1 MGESVDLLIIGAGVA
16 GRAVAKVARRAGW
29 SVAMAEADGLGGTCP
44 LRGCEPKKVL
54 WQAAETIWRAAG
66 ARRNGL
72 IDTQPRIDW
81 PALMRFKRGFTE
93 PVDASVEQSLH
104 DLGVDVVRG
113 RAEFLA
119 EDRLAVG
126 DREFQAAHIFIGAGA
141 TPMRLPFEG
150 AQLVTTSDGF
160 LELDELPASIV
171 FIGGGYISFEF
182 AHIATRCGVPCKI
195 IQRGERALKLF
206 DRDMADLVIAAT
218 RDLGVEVVIG
228 EEVTDVQREDDRLRV
243 HVGPER
249 RRLCDCAM
257 VVHGAGR
264 APNLDGLNLDRAGVE
279 QAKRGVKVDAHFRS
293 VSNPRVWSA
302 GDCADTPFQLTPVAD
317 MEAWTA
323 AQNMVHGK
331 TLTVDYSAVP
341 SVTFT
346 LPPLA
351 SVGLTEEQARQ
362 KGLDMD
368 VRSGDMSGWSS
379 SRRVGLDRAGY
390 KLLVDK
396 ATDLILGAH
405 LFGHKAEEM
414 INAVA
419 LAMGHGL
426 TAGQLKTA
434 PLAYPTAIYELRY
447 ML

>member
-1 MGESVDLLIIGAGVA
+1 MSERVDLFIIGAGVA
-16 GRAVAKVARRAGW
+16 GRAVAKIARRAGW

-54 WQAAETIWRAAG
+54 WQAAEVVWRAAG
-66 ARRNGL
+66 VRKSGL
-72 IDTQPRIDW
+72 IDTQPRLDW
-81 PALMRFKRGFTE
+81 PALMRFKRTFTE
-93 PVDASVEQSLH
+93 PVDASVAQSLH
-104 DLGVDVVRG
+104 GLGVDVVRG
-113 RAEFLA
+113 RAEFLS
-119 EDRLAVG
+119 EDRLSAG
-126 DREFQAAHIFIGAGA
+126 GREFRAEHVFIGAGA
-141 TPMRLPFEG
+141 TPMRLPFDG

-160 LELDELPASIV
+160 LELDELPGSIV

-182 AHIATRCGVPCKI
+182 AHIAARCGVSCKI

-206 DRDMADLVIAAT
+206 DRDMADLVVAAT

-228 EEVTDVQREDDRLRV
+228 EEVTDVQREDGRLRV
-243 HVGPER
+243 HVGPQR
-249 RRLCDCAM
+249 RRLCDCEM

-279 QAKRGVKVDAHFRS
+279 ISRRGVKVDGHFRS

-317 MEAWTA
+317 MEAWA
-323 AQNMVHGK
+323 AARNMVHGDD
-331 TLTVDYSAVP
+331 LGVDYSAVP

-368 VRSGDMSGWSS
+368 VRTGDMSGWSS
-379 SRRVGLDRAGY
+379 SRRVGVGRAGY
-390 KLLVDK
+390 KLLVARD
-396 ATDLILGAH
+396 TDRILGAH

-426 TAGQLKTA
+426 TARQLKTA
-434 PLAYPTAIYELRY
+434 PLAYPTGIYELRY

>member
-1 MGESVDLLIIGAGVA
+1 MSENVDLLIIGAGVA
-16 GRAVAKVARRAGW
+16 GRAVAKVARRVNW
-29 SVAMAEADGLGGTCP
+29 SVAVAEVDGLGGTCP

-54 WQAAETIWRAAG
+54 WQAAEVVWRAAG
-66 ARRNGL
+66 ARKNDL
-72 IDTQPRIDW
+72 VDTQPRIDW
-81 PALMRFKRGFTE
+81 PTLMRFKRSFTE
-93 PVDASVEQSLH
+93 PVDASVERSLH

-113 RAEFLA
+113 RAEFLS
-119 EDRLAVG
+119 EDRLSVG
-126 DREFQAAHIFIGAGA
+126 GREFRAAHVFIGTGA

-150 AQLVTTSDGF
+150 AQLVTTSDDF
-160 LELDELPASIV
+160 LELGKLPGSIV

-182 AHIATRCGVPCKI
+182 AHIAARCGVSCKI
-195 IQRGERALKLF
+195 IQRGERTLKLF
-206 DRDMADLVIAAT
+206 DRDMADLVVAAT

-228 EEVTDVQREDDRLRV
+228 EEVTDVQREAGRLRV

-249 RRLCDCAM
+249 RRLCDCEM

-264 APNLDGLNLDRAGVE
+264 APNLDGLNLDKAGVE
-279 QAKRGVKVDAHFRS
+279 RAKRGVEVDEHFRS
-293 VSNPRVWSA
+293 VSNSRVWSA

-317 MEAWTA
+317 MEAWAA

-331 TLTVDYSAVP
+331 AITVDYSAVP

-379 SRRVGLDRAGY
+379 SRRVGVDRAGY

-396 ATDLILGAH
+396 ATDRILGAH

-414 INAVA
+414 INALA

-426 TAGQLKTA
+426 TARQLKTA
-434 PLAYPTAIYELRY
+434 PLAYPTGIYELRY